1 METQKKSQPS
11 KNPGSA
17 RIFPLVSTFPKEFE
31 RGLLEGIDNRFYLI
45 LLSSLVI
52 VYGTILYMANVQYSQ
67 ELMDEAFKKKYLQKI
82 YQAEFIEETQQ
93 AAEAS
98 DDGEGGVTDQPE
110 EAKPQQD
117 ARSERDQGRR
127 AEATGTS
134 AQERRDMRQ
143 QAAAQRQAQR
153 AAMEQAVAGTGILAE
168 LSAGGGGGSGDAVYD
183 VLGESGGGGVGNL
196 DQVLSGVGNLQT
208 ASSSSQRTVLG
219 ARSSGKSGNAAGI
232 DDLIESGAGP
242 AGSVTISRQGNL
254 SFKMEKGTVSGKGSR
269 SANRSSDAI
278 EKVVNSHA
286 ASIEDCYKREARTN
300 PNLKGSIS
308 VQFTIKA
315 DGRVSDVRIIES
327 TLRNSKVE
335 SCVRQRI
342 NSWRFEPINENEG
355 DATFRQKFIFSS

>member
-11 KNPGSA
+11 KNQGSV
-17 RIFPLVSTFPKEFE
+17 RTVPLVSIFPKEFE
-31 RGLLEGIDNRFYLI
+31 RGLFEGVDNRFYLI
-45 LLSSLVI
+45 LLSSLIV

-67 ELMDEAFKKKYLQKI
+67 ELMDEAFKKKYLEKI
-82 YQAEFIEETQQ
+82 YQAEFVEEQEVT
-93 AAEAS
+93 EVS
-98 DDGEGGVTDQPE
+98 DEGDGGVAEQAE
-110 EAKPQQD
+110 QVKPQQD

-196 DQVLSGVGNLQT
+196 DQVLGGVGNLQT

-219 ARSSGKSGNAAGI
+219 ARSSGRSNNAAGI

-242 AGSVTISRQGNL
+242 AGSVTIARQGNL

-300 PNLKGSIS
+300 PNLKGAVT

-315 DGRVSDVRIIES
+315 DGRVADVRIIES

-342 NSWRFEPINENEG
+342 NSWRFEPINDNEG